1 MSFSQTGSTINP
13 YANKANS
20 YNPYA
25 NSANSGSTLNT
36 PIKSV
41 VNPTVNT
48 PQTQATQTGL
58 MNNKTF
64 NGAATPVKSTPN
76 NGSVVDYLNSQGKA
90 SDYNS
95 RTGLATQYG
104 IARYTGTADQ
114 NTQLLGKLQGGNSPV
129 IAPVSQNSGFTG
141 SSQSNTGNSST
152 NNGMITLGN
161 TQPQYKN
168 DANLY
173 SNVVTGLANTAQNT
187 QELSDANKSLQD
199 LQNEYQKQNNL
210 IQSRGWDLSEQ
221 GGAQGMLKNSYN
233 TANAAAQDRI
243 QNALTAQS
251 NTGNIL
257 NNAGNL
263 AKPMLANYG
272 QQVFNPTN
280 GSLSGGTLND
290 AVNQVVEKLKSGQM
304 SYADAQEALSGYGQ
318 GGTNALLS
326 ALPAGFNVAQSNT
339 LANQQGSIGVN
350 YQLANTALQNV
361 EDRLKELGGAQKTNI
376 PLVNKGANWIST
388 QFGVGSEQTRAMT
401 GAVQSLRNAYASLL
415 SSAKGGTPTDY
426 SYQAEAEIPNE
437 PTPNDIAAIRSN
449 FEVLGK
455 AKEAILSNPGVVNNN
470 QNQGGTM
477 FGSFYNN

>member
-1 MSFSQTGSTINP
+1 MSFSQTGSTIKNNTNTLSPFLSGLFGKPKATTPVNNGNP
-13 YANKANS
+13 
-20 YNPYA
+20 
-25 NSANSGSTLNT
+25 
-36 PIKSV
+36 I
-41 VNPTVNT
+41 VNT
-48 PQTQATQTGL
+48 PQTKATQTGL

-64 NGAATPVKSTPN
+64 NSPATVKAPVVPTSKPTTTP
-76 NGSVVDYLNSQGKA
+76 
-90 SDYNS
+90 
-95 RTGLATQYG
+95 
-104 IARYTGTADQ
+104 
-114 NTQLLGKLQGGNSPV
+114 
-129 IAPVSQNSGFTG
+129 PVSQNLPPRATSMPITNTNTMPA
-141 SSQSNTGNSST
+141 QNTGNNT
-152 NNGMITLGN
+152 GMINLGD
-161 TQPQYKN
+161 TQPQYRN
-168 DANLY
+168 DSNLY
-173 SNVVTGLANTAQNT
+173 GNVVTGLANTPNSN
-187 QELSDANKSLQD
+187 QELNDALRNRET

-221 GGAQGMLKNSYN
+221 AGAQGMLKQSYN
-233 TANAAAQDRI
+233 TANAAAEDRV
-243 QNALTAQS
+243 QNALTSQ
-251 NTGNIL
+251 GNQITAL

-263 AKPMLANYG
+263 AKPMLANFG

-280 GSLSGGTLND
+280 GSLSGGNLND

-449 FEVLGK
+449 FEILGK

-477 FGSFYNN
+477 FGNFFR